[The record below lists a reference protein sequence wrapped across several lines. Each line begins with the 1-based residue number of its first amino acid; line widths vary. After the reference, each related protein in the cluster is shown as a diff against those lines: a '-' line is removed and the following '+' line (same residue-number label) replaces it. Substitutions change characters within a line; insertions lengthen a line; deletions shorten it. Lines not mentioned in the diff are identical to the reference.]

1 MSFIKKS
8 VSAHP
13 WRSLRLSGEVSV
25 ARKSTAETQR
35 TPRVRRELKL
45 VNHGLLI
52 ILLLSFSWAN
62 GQTVTD
68 PKLPSSSTETAPAR
82 ETVGQE
88 SKEASKTPPLEEK
101 STVTI
106 FLAQGG
112 PIVVDEVAESN
123 DGFWYKRGNVTTF
136 LERARV
142 ERIEYPKPPGP
153 IVATEAVEG
162 TGKWKIADAARV
174 EAFFVTRFKRSL
186 PLTAFGQSDLHTR
199 WGLDHR
205 NGMDVGLHPDS
216 VEGRALIEFL
226 RTETIPFLAFR
237 GPIPGVATGPHIH
250 IGNRSSRFHG
260 H

>member
-1 MSFIKKS
+1 VQKLM
-8 VSAHP
+8 A
-13 WRSLRLSGEVSV
+13 
-25 ARKSTAETQR
+25 
-35 TPRVRRELKL
+35 KL
-45 VNHGLLI
+45 VHHGLVI
-52 ILLLSFSWAN
+52 ILLSGFSWAN
-62 GQTVTD
+62 GQTGGD
-68 PKLPSSSTETAPAR
+68 PKPPSS
-82 ETVGQE
+82 ETVQE
-88 SKEASKTPPLEEK
+88 SNHASKTPPSEEK

-106 FLAQGG
+106 FLVQGW
-112 PIVVDEVAESN
+112 PIVVDEVAETR
-123 DGFWYKRGNVTTF
+123 DGFWYKRGNVSTF
-136 LERARV
+136 LDRGRV
-142 ERIEYPKPPGP
+142 ERIEHSKPPGP
-153 IVATEAVEG
+153 IVATEAVAG

-174 EAFFVTRFKRSL
+174 ETFFVTRFKRSL

-250 IGNRSSRFHG
+250 VGNRSSRFHG